1 MPLSQE
7 QMSKAFAGEF
17 LKADDLPQPKT
28 FCILDSY
35 MKEIGDEKELKPVI
49 EMQTGE
55 KLVLNQINHG
65 VIAMLLGPDP
75 ATWNGKLIILQRQ
88 IVDFKGRPTPAIR
101 VDANRNPNVQQ
112 QPVQQQ
118 AVQQQVTQQQ
128 AAPVQHQAQQPA
140 PDPNQTVQQPAVGA
154 APAQEQQAQN
164 MQPAQ
169 SYQDTTPPTEE
180 SELFHGEA

>member
-49 EMQTGE
+49 EMQSGE

-75 ATWNGKLIILQRQ
+75 AMWNGKLIILQRQ

-118 AVQQQVTQQQ
+118 VTQQQ
-128 AAPVQHQAQQPA
+128 AVQQQQAV

-154 APAQEQQAQN
+154 APVQEQQPAQN
-164 MQPAQ
+164 MQQAQ
-169 SYQDTTPPTEE
+169 SWQQPGPQDTTPPTEE

>member
-1 MPLSQE
+1 
-7 QMSKAFAGEF
+7 
-17 LKADDLPQPKT
+17 
-28 FCILDSY
+28 

-49 EMQTGE
+49 EMQSGE

-75 ATWNGKLIILQRQ
+75 AMWNGKLIILQRQ

-112 QPVQQQ
+112 QQPVQQQ
-118 AVQQQVTQQQ
+118 PVQQQVTQQQ
-128 AAPVQHQAQQPA
+128 AVQQQQVA

-154 APAQEQQAQN
+154 APVQEQQPAQN
-164 MQPAQ
+164 MQQAQ
-169 SYQDTTPPTEE
+169 SWQQPGPQDTTPPTEE